1 MTSSEVR
8 VRETFVELA
17 DTLVDDYD
25 VIDFL
30 DMLAGRVVELLGVTA
45 CGLLLAD
52 HNDSL
57 NMVAASRESARVL
70 ELFQLQRD
78 EGPCL
83 ECYRGGTSVRCPDLA
98 DADERWPQ
106 FAPAARDAGYAAV
119 EAIPMRL
126 RDTVVGA
133 LNVFSSR
140 PGALSPESAAL
151 GQALADVATIGILH
165 ERTIRHYE
173 TVTGQLQTALNSRI
187 LIEQAKGVLAERLNI
202 SVDAGFGVLRN
213 HARSANQRL
222 HDVAQAVVDG
232 RLHITAPPSSDPT
245 R

>member
-1 MTSSEVR
+1 MSSTESR

-17 DTLVDDYD
+17 DTLVDEYD

-30 DMLAGRVVELLGVTA
+30 DMLAGRVVELLDVTA
-45 CGLLLAD
+45 CGLVLAD
-52 HNDSL
+52 HNGRL
-57 NMVAASRESARVL
+57 NMVAASKESARVL
-70 ELFQLQRD
+70 ELFQLQND

-83 ECYRGGTSVRCPDLA
+83 ECYRHSTRVRCPDLG

-133 LNVFSSR
+133 LNVFSAR
-140 PGALSPESAAL
+140 PGVLNAEASAL

-173 TVTGQLQTALNSRI
+173 DVTGQLQTALNSRI
-187 LIEQAKGVLAERLNI
+187 LVEQAKGVLAERLNS
-202 SVDAGFGVLRN
+202 SVDDAFSVLRD

-232 RLHITAPPSSDPT
+232 NVHITAVE
-245 R
+245 

>member
-83 ECYRGGTSVRCPDLA
+83 ECYRNGTAVRCPDLA

-133 LNVFSSR
+133 LNVFSAS
-140 PGALSPESAAL
+140 PGALSPEAAAL
-151 GQALADVATIGILH
+151 GQALADVATIGLLH
-165 ERTIRHYE
+165 QRAIRRRDVLTE
-173 TVTGQLQTALNSRI
+173 QLQTALNSRV
-187 LIEQAKGVLAERLNI
+187 LIEQAKGVLAERLH
-202 SVDAGFGVLRN
+202 VDLAEAFALLRSS
-213 HARSANQRL
+213 ARSNNRRL
-222 HDVAQAVVDG
+222 SELAQAIVDG
-232 RLHITAPPSSDPT
+232 SAQLPPTAAVSAPT
-245 R
+245 